1 MFKKVKPKLCL
12 LILCFSLCLPTYVV
26 AETINSHSTT
36 IKVELKR
43 TDSEQSPP
51 TENLNGS
58 SNQILNSTKK
68 KQGILPQTG
77 EIMNHW
83 YSWLGV
89 FLVILISTLFYSKIH
104 AKKKN

>member
-1 MFKKVKPKLCL
+1 MFKMVKPKLCL
-12 LILCFSLCLPTYVV
+12 LVLCFSLCLPTYVV
-26 AETINSHSTT
+26 AETIDSRSTP

-51 TENLNGS
+51 TENLNGG

-89 FLVILISTLFYSKIH
+89 FLVILVSTLLYSKTQQ
-104 AKKKN
+104 KKK

>member
-12 LILCFSLCLPTYVV
+12 LILCLSLCLPTYVV
-26 AETINSHSTT
+26 AETIDSHSTP

-43 TDSEQSPP
+43 NASEQSSPI
-51 TENLNGS
+51 ENPNGRN
-58 SNQILNSTKK
+58 NQILNSTKK
-68 KQGILPQTG
+68 KQGVLPQTG

-89 FLVILISTLFYSKIH
+89 FLVILVSTLLYSKTQQ
-104 AKKKN
+104 KKK